1 MNVTLEGKTAVV
13 TGGGS
18 GIGRAISLRLA
29 ADGAR
34 VAVWGRTATST
45 EETVA
50 MIASQGGKAVAC
62 VGDATREDNIAA
74 SLARTLAAF
83 GPVSILVN
91 NAGIAPDCP
100 FLEIRQEDFLEVLRA
115 NVIGPFLCTQAI
127 LPDMLSGHWG
137 RIVNITSCAAQDGM
151 GTMAH
156 YAASKAGLIGMTKG
170 LSMEFADRGVTVNH
184 IPVFFVDTPMLRAAP
199 LDIEAIAAAT
209 PMKRTGEVEEI
220 AAACA
225 YLVSEHAAYV
235 TGQGLSLN
243 GGRYLA

>member
-34 VAVWGRTATST
+34 VAVWGRTPAST
-45 EETVA
+45 EETID
-50 MIASQGGKAVAC
+50 MIASQGGTAMAY
-62 VGDATREDNIAA
+62 VGDATREDDIAA
-74 SLARTLAAF
+74 SLARTHAAF

-91 NAGIAPDCP
+91 NAGIAPYSP
-100 FLEIRQEDFLEVLRA
+100 FLDIRPDDFQEVLRA
-115 NVIGPFLCTQAI
+115 NVMGPFLCSQAAI
-127 LPDMLSGHWG
+127 PDMLSGNWG

-151 GTMAH
+151 GIMAH
-156 YAASKAGLIGMTKG
+156 YAASKAGLIGMTRS
-170 LSMEFADRGVTVNH
+170 LAMEFADRGITVNH
-184 IPVFFVDTPMLRAAP
+184 IPVFFVDTPMLRSAP
-199 LDIEAIAAAT
+199 LDLDAIAAAT
-209 PMKRTGEVEEI
+209 PMQRAGQVEEV

-225 YLVSEHAAYV
+225 YLVSEDAAYV

>member
-1 MNVTLEGKTAVV
+1 MTLQGKTAVV

-29 ADGAR
+29 TDGAS
-34 VAVWGRTATST
+34 VAVWGRTAAST

-50 MIASQGGKAVAC
+50 MIAAQGGQAVAC
-62 VGDATREDNIAA
+62 LGDATRENDIAA
-74 SLARTLAAF
+74 SLARTHAAF
-83 GPVSILVN
+83 GSISILVN
-91 NAGIAPDCP
+91 NAGIAPSSP
-100 FLEIRQEDFLEVLRA
+100 FLDIKPNDFAEVLRA
-115 NVIGPFLCTQAI
+115 NVLGPFLCSQAV
-127 LPDMLSGHWG
+127 LPDMLASNWG
-137 RIVNITSCAAQDGM
+137 RIVNITSTAAQDGI

-170 LSMEFADRGVTVNH
+170 MAMEFADRGITVNH

-199 LDIEAIAAAT
+199 LDIDAIAAAA
-209 PMKRTGEVEEI
+209 PMKRYGETEEV

-225 YLVSEHAAYV
+225 YLVCEDAAYV